1 MLLITAFLR
10 FVTLI
15 FCFREENHTFSIPAV
30 ETGTSICLSSATDSD
45 WTAASLTS
53 FFSGGTTKGIGS
65 CQKERKREESST
77 ETSDQRQ
84 ITEFQIEWN
93 IPAATGSAERVCAGS
108 TCSEALGCRPVL
120 GQEPLS
126 PSHSPGLP
134 GTQPRTE
141 TELDKDIERQ
151 AHVRQDKI

>member
-1 MLLITAFLR
+1 MLLIMAFLR
-10 FVTLI
+10 FVALI
-15 FCFREENHTFSIPAV
+15 WYFGEENHTFSVPAA
-30 ETGTSICLSSATDSD
+30 ETGTSICSSSVTD

-65 CQKERKREESST
+65 CQKREESST
-77 ETSDQRQ
+77 EASDQRQ

-93 IPAATGSAERVCAGS
+93 IPAATGSVEQVCAGS

-120 GQEPLS
+120 GQEPS
-126 PSHSPGLP
+126 TPSHSPGVP

-151 AHVRQDKI
+151 ARIRRDNI